1 MNDRNCTV
9 EQQLRDQIERVIED
23 AADRVHDSTQ
33 WWSREDGVR
42 PIDKL
47 GDAIVAAAR
56 QYHAKMRELEHKT
69 EGAS

>member
-1 MNDRNCTV
+1 MDGGNSMV
-9 EQQLRDQIERVIED
+9 EQQLRDQIERAVED

-33 WWSREDGVR
+33 WWSREDGAR